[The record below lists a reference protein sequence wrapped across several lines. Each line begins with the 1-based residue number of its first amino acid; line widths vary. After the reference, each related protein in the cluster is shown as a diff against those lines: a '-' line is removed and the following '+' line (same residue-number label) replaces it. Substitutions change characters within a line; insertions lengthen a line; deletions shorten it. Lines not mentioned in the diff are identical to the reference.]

1 MTHSQTLSPLLE
13 SEQTWLMRRI
23 LYYAKKQG
31 FAAYTSTLE
40 QAWQMSIQGLTSSI
54 CAFIARPDSR
64 SELTPD
70 LDYMSDPVSKFG
82 LQEAMRHRAR
92 GISLSMFLGLF
103 KYYRQTY
110 LDLLEEKISEAD
122 TRKECQNLLDRA
134 FDRIEIAF
142 CVEWSAL
149 SKVDGIQELQN
160 ENRKIVNEKNAYL
173 TAFESLPNPLVFV
186 DPEGRILNLN
196 HRAMK
201 LISRD
206 SYPGAIY
213 YGCQEQSYEQDS
225 NDENDEALHREGAII
240 NQPFEKVFPWLEE
253 IAKTLKKPR
262 RHEEYYDAVDARGE
276 EKRYYEVRVSGM
288 LDVSDKFI
296 GALVTL
302 VDVTERTILTEKLN
316 HLATTD
322 SLTGAYNRREFFS
335 AAHREFVR
343 SQRNE
348 KELTILLID
357 IDEFKLVNDSYGHQ
371 VGDQVLSRLV
381 EIGYQV
387 LRASDILARIGGEE
401 FAVVLPETGLEDAT
415 AVAERLRIA
424 FSKESFIT
432 DLGPM
437 HVTASIG
444 VAMLMPT
451 DQLVDDVVRR
461 ADQAMYSVKKSG
473 KNGVR
478 SLCDLSINGDH
489 ACSRNPHMPF

>member
-1 MTHSQTLSPLLE
+1 MTDRETISSLLE

-23 LYYAKKQG
+23 LHYAKKQG

-54 CAFIARPDSR
+54 CAFISR
-64 SELTPD
+64 TDGLSELTPD
-70 LDYMSDPVSKFG
+70 LDYMSDPVSEFG
-82 LQEAMRHRAR
+82 LQEAIRHRAR
-92 GISLSMFLGLF
+92 GVTLSMFLGLF

-110 LDLLEEKISEAD
+110 RDLIEENIHEEK
-122 TRKECQNLLDRA
+122 TRKEHLHLLDRA

-142 CVEWSAL
+142 CLEWSAL
-149 SKVDGIQELQN
+149 SKEDGIRELQK
-160 ENRKIVNEKNAYL
+160 ENRKIINEKNAYL

-213 YGCQEQSYEQDS
+213 YGYQNPFSGQDPIDNEKQSPRQ
-225 NDENDEALHREGAII
+225 EGAII

-253 IAKTLKKPR
+253 IKENLKNPR
-262 RHEEYYDAVDARGE
+262 YQEEYHEAVDARGE
-276 EKRYYEVRVSGM
+276 TKKFYEVRVSRM

-302 VDVTERTILTEKLN
+302 VDITERTMFTEKLN
-316 HLATTD
+316 RLATTD

-335 AAHREFVR
+335 HAHREFVR
-343 SQRNE
+343 SQRHE
-348 KELTILLID
+348 KEMTILLID
-357 IDEFKLVNDSYGHQ
+357 VDEFKLVNDSYGHQ
-371 VGDQVLSRLV
+371 VGDQVLTRLV

-387 LRASDILARIGGEE
+387 LRATDILARIGGEE
-401 FAVVLPETGLEDAT
+401 FAVILPETGLEDGT
-415 AVAERLRIA
+415 AVAERLRISFA
-424 FSKESFIT
+424 KESFIT
-432 DLGPM
+432 DLGPI

-444 VAMLMPT
+444 VAILMPT
-451 DQLVDDVVRR
+451 DQLVDDIVRR

-473 KNGVR
+473 KNGVC
-478 SLCDLSINGDH
+478 SLLDAASNVDH
-489 ACSRNPHMPF
+489 GYLTNPHIPF